1 MFLQFTKLLES
12 IEKVNDLLSKQVE
25 DQKDEIKDLK
35 SRLIEIESRELKSQS
50 AKANK

>member
-35 SRLIEIESRELKSQS
+35 EFRKLQ
-50 AKANK
+50 

>member
-1 MFLQFTKLLES
+1 MFCHQQTLPVSRIYCCDNKL
-12 IEKVNDLLSKQVE
+12 IYY
-25 DQKDEIKDLK
+25 IKDLK

>member
-12 IEKVNDLLSKQVE
+12 IEKVNDLLSKRVE

-35 SRLIEIESRELKSQS
+35 SRLIESRDLKSQS